1 MPPPTKVIYSKRL
14 PKAPLFRLFFF
25 LGVYHFHS
33 RQHMS
38 NQSAKQTFFAT
49 GWISFGVRKFSSFCI
64 VRLTE
69 SLGSSWITVKA
80 MRLHFFWSKSSGT
93 PMNFECLRT
102 LLWEKCP
109 GKTMPTSRQP
119 SMWRCEMDQGRT
131 HGCNPWRDM
140 CWSPSPRQSSPICSV
155 CAWMMFVVF
164 LCISVDWTWVPA
176 ILHLDV
182 EMDTSDVSGVYIHRE
197 AVLSLGTGGFV
208 GSWARSKAIPAE
220 CFHAKFEWGSSST
233 SRWCRPFL
241 TLEDHCTH
249 TYTHTCE
256 HT

>member
-1 MPPPTKVIYSKRL
+1 MLPPTKVIYSKRL

-25 LGVYHFHS
+25 LGGLSFPQPPTHEQPECKTDLFCHRLDQLRGQEIQQFLHS
-33 RQHMS
+33 EVDREP
-38 NQSAKQTFFAT
+38 
-49 GWISFGVRKFSSFCI
+49 WIILDHC
-64 VRLTE
+64 E
-69 SLGSSWITVKA
+69 SDEAALF
-80 MRLHFFWSKSSGT
+80 LSKSSGT

-197 AVLSLGTGGFV
+197 AGLSLGTGGFV